1 MYRINAM
8 IPLSNDSKR
17 LPDDVY
23 KAIERTNPPPQIG
36 VFKEVKKRRVT
47 NLQYIPLGPAKAA
60 VKGPAII
67 IETHIDELPESCPY
81 LRLLFTYHKDFTI
94 NPVSVNFVF
103 TADAGDLPSPNYT
116 WVKI

>member
-1 MYRINAM
+1 MYKIDAM

-23 KAIERTNPPPQIG
+23 KAIERTNPPPHIG
-36 VFKEVKKRRVT
+36 MFKEIKKGRT
-47 NLQYIPLGPAKAA
+47 THLQFIPLGKVKAA
-60 VKGPAII
+60 VRGPAII
-67 IETHIDELPESCPY
+67 VESHIDELPKDCPY

-94 NPVSVNFVF
+94 DTSSVSFVF
-103 TADAGDLPSPNYT
+103 TKDAGDLPSPNYT